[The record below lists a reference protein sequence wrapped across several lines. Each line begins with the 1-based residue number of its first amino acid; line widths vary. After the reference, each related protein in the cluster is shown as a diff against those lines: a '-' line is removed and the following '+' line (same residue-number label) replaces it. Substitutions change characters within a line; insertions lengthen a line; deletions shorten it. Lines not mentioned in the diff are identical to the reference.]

1 VDFQSAF
8 SGRGTGA
15 DTPGLPSPG
24 NGLSLEVP
32 NWAVGVTVSFSAL
45 DVFAVSAR
53 KRVEAQNEIA
63 ERARRD
69 QAIQTVATQN
79 ARAQALMSA
88 ASEIAQNTPAELKAA
103 TDAESRA
110 RARYSSG
117 LANVTEVAEAARLL
131 TQAEVDEALARLGV
145 WRAVL
150 AVAQAQGDLTPFLER
165 IRQP

>member
-1 VDFQSAF
+1 
-8 SGRGTGA
+8 
-15 DTPGLPSPG
+15 
-24 NGLSLEVP
+24 VP